1 MNKKFLNTCFFLSL
15 TLIFLPLTAHSADQR
30 PTVLA
35 NTCAGCHGTDG
46 KSVGAIPPLHG
57 IKADYFIGAMKDF
70 RSDKREATVMNRI
83 AKGFT
88 DKEIESM
95 AKFFSELK

>member
-35 NTCAGCHGTDG
+35 KTCAGCHGTDG